1 MKLYGFVILSLIFI
15 FSILS
20 FSTNASALDWHDC
33 CNVIVDNAKLESLYF
48 DFVENNFCVEGYSHD
63 ECVANANKAG
73 RSFDNFK
80 QVLIDDPKHICL
92 EKTKDLKDEFTNGY
106 DSLFG
111 PVSFKALDEF
121 YYYAG
126 PNVDFSDPFL
136 DGMRIDPV
144 AYDVEKTLWKE
155 PRDIG
160 NMYYNFQVSNSR
172 FNYLKPTSISAS
184 KMSEIYTDQYYSTK
198 EICDNIDLPFDTAE
212 ENSALY
218 NSCKLKNNHFSKAE
232 LDAYYFYSD
241 LKGFF
246 YTKALGVCEEE
257 FGFQNDIGL
266 IRFPGQPGQVSCSQ
280 GDLVDGCCPGYHMD
294 SKFNVCCSTGFEAY
308 QLESGSVLCGP
319 AQMDD
324 EIVSVNII
332 LEDDELLL
340 DGKDTIKATL
350 KYEARTPLGE
360 IVPYANKNIYHG
372 IVAESKTSQFSFK
385 VEKLSSKT
393 DENGNLD
400 VVISLKDANLDLLG
414 LDKNEPTTVFVYS
427 LDQPDNERDDASF
440 ILSYGDGIK
449 IDSIK
454 KASDG
459 PVWQGAGA
467 ELVVKVSDPINEL
480 KRYTFTS
487 KSGLRVNGANQEVL
501 NDGATAYLT
510 TKDNE
515 VHFGWFAP
523 KLSQEMKMD
532 YSRRIQESL
541 IKMTLVVAE
550 DVAGAKLSKFQDLNK
565 LEDLDENFQKLNKLY
580 DGMNKLVKTKIQSD
594 GAIERGQA
602 MAKTAK
608 EPYQVAKEGIAY
620 IMWIEGTIGLLGK
633 PASPLLTTLKVGL
646 TGVNDW
652 YSLVEDLEKV
662 AKAEKIDMEF
672 PVTVKVEGLSS
683 GSNDTLEQDIPVQ
696 GFEMVLG

>member
-20 FSTNASALDWHDC
+20 FSTNVSALDWHDC

-92 EKTKDLKDEFTNGY
+92 EKTKDLKDQFNNGY

-111 PVSFKALDEF
+111 PVSFDEIDYF
-121 YYYAG
+121 FD
-126 PNVDFSDPFL
+126 NVDFKDPFL
-136 DGMRIDPV
+136 SKYYISSVGFDLD
-144 AYDVEKTLWKE
+144 KTLWKE
-155 PRDIG
+155 PRIPG
-160 NMYYNFQVSNSR
+160 QSIISFQPSNSR
-172 FNYLKPTSISAS
+172 FSYLEPSLSVSDMVK
-184 KMSEIYTDQYYSTK
+184 IYQQQY
-198 EICDNIDLPFDTAE
+198 
-212 ENSALY
+212 NSAASFCAQESSKGTDF
-218 NSCKLKNNHFSKAE
+218 NDCMRSKTHFSKDE
-232 LDAYYFYSD
+232 IDMFYFYSD
-241 LKGFF
+241 LKGSF
-246 YTKALGVCEEE
+246 YSEALSVCEEE

-266 IRFPGQPGQVSCSQ
+266 IKFPGQPGQVSCSQ
-280 GDLVDGCCPGYHMD
+280 GELVDGCCPGYHMD
-294 SKFNVCCSTGFEAY
+294 SKFNICCSTGFEAY
-308 QLESGSVLCGP
+308 ESDSGSVLCGP
-319 AQMDD
+319 AQLDD
-324 EIVSVNII
+324 KIVSVNIN
-332 LEDDELLL
+332 LNDDELLL
-340 DGKDTIKATL
+340 DGHDSITATL
-350 KYEARTPLGE
+350 HYEARTPLGE

-414 LDKNEPTTVFVYS
+414 LDKTEPTSVFVYS
-427 LDQPDNERDDASF
+427 LDQPENERDDASF
-440 ILSYGDGIK
+440 TLSYGDGIK

-454 KASDG
+454 KVSDG

-467 ELVVKVSDPINEL
+467 KLVVKVSDPINEL

-487 KSGLRVNGANQEVL
+487 KSGLRVNGATQEVIG
-501 NDGATAYLT
+501 DDSTAYLT

-515 VHFGWFAP
+515 VTFGWYAP
-523 KLSQEMKMD
+523 EISQKMKMD

-541 IKMTLVVAE
+541 VKMSLIVAE
-550 DVAGAKLSKFQDLNK
+550 DVAGNELGKYTDDVKKFDSSS
-565 LEDLDENFQKLNKLY
+565 DNFKNLNKLY
-580 DGMNKLVKTKIQSD
+580 GGMNKLVKTDIQAN
-594 GAIERGQA
+594 GAVEQGQA

-608 EPYQVAKEGIAY
+608 EPYQVAKKGISY
-620 IMWIEGTIGLLGK
+620 LMWMEGTIGFLGK
-633 PASPLLTTLKVGL
+633 PATPLLTGLKVGL

-662 AKAEKIDMEF
+662 AKAKKIDMEF